1 MRAWKTQTPLGADA
15 RQPNRRSGEGDVSL
29 TELNALGVLYQYFPP
44 SDYDRHG
51 TEAHAQW
58 THFRQTYGFKYA
70 DMLEVSPGKLGDY
83 EAKLRMFFEEHIHA
97 DPEVRYVVDGSGY
110 FDVRDTDDDW
120 IRIAVEPGDLL
131 VLPAGIFHR
140 FTVDSR
146 NYILAVRLFAD
157 EPQWV
162 PINRPA
168 ADQHPAHLEYMRQY
182 GREAS
187 DPGPDQKA
195 VCVG

>member
-1 MRAWKTQTPLGADA
+1 MGEADVTL
-15 RQPNRRSGEGDVSL
+15 P
-29 TELNALGVLYQYFPP
+29 ELNALGVLYQYFPP
-44 SDYDRHG
+44 TEYDKPG
-51 TEAHAQW
+51 TETQARW
-58 THFRQTYGFKYA
+58 VHFRHTYGFQYA
-70 DMLEVSPGKLGDY
+70 DRLEVSPEKLADY
-83 EAKLRMFFEEHIHA
+83 EAKLGMFFEEHIHA

-110 FDVRDTDDDW
+110 FDVRGVDDAW

-168 ADQHPAHLEYMRQY
+168 AEQHPAHVEYIRQY
-182 GREAS
+182 GQVSPA
-187 DPGPDQKA
+187 PDQKQKA
-195 VCVG
+195 VCV